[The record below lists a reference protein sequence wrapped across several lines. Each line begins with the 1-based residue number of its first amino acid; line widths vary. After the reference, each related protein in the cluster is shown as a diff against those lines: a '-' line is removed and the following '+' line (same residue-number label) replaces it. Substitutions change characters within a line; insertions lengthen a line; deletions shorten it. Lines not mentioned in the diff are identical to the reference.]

1 MWRTKMSSDNKFGSL
16 INWPHCLHNSSMV
29 CLFSDKICYKMLY
42 ITKVMA
48 QRIGISSF
56 SSFHVSVPAGLLTYY
71 PSLQMVH
78 QASHTCPGIKTQMLG
93 QIYTKHVAHWSST
106 QLLGKNHWQNEK
118 VSDATTLWKL
128 GTKVVCST

>member
-1 MWRTKMSSDNKFGSL
+1 MSSDNKFGSL
-16 INWPHCLHNSSMV
+16 INWPHCLHNSSMA

-71 PSLQMVH
+71 PSPQMVH

-93 QIYTKHVAHWSST
+93 QIYTEHVAH
-106 QLLGKNHWQNEK
+106 
-118 VSDATTLWKL
+118 
-128 GTKVVCST
+128 